1 MSPFECY
8 KTYLA
13 MKQHF
18 CKDNYDYHKYH
29 GKSRASLQSF
39 YKRRDR
45 YWFEKLSRQ
54 KPDREIE
61 DFFVANFASCDD
73 PDQMWIGEIIKN
85 GDDNYVAWKKRI
97 QSLTYIFKE
106 ETESIFNVKDFDKMF
121 MIKSGRHPQIFKEY
135 LQSNISFESFMIL
148 NSILSFSKEYDKIL
162 DDPVWVLV
170 SRRMKKYK
178 PFLNIDV
185 QRYTDIL
192 KNFVIGAK

>member
-1 MSPFECY
+1 MERVVHHYNPFI
-8 KTYLA
+8 
-13 MKQHF
+13 
-18 CKDNYDYHKYH
+18 
-29 GKSRASLQSF
+29 
-39 YKRRDR
+39 KRRDR

-97 QSLTYIFKE
+97 QSLTYTFKE
-106 ETESIFNVKDFDKMF
+106 ETESIFSVKDFDKMF
-121 MIKSGRHPQIFKEY
+121 MIKNGRHPQIFKEY

-148 NSILSFSKEYDKIL
+148 NSILSFSREYDKIL

-192 KNFVIGAK
+192 KNFVMGAK